1 MPSFKDQKSYKFP
14 VEIEVFIDEDSKE
27 LSTLWVYQTLV
38 NMINDYI
45 SEKNEEILNL
55 MNAFEDFTSGVDIRL
70 LVPEEYKSVI
80 ISEDSDE
87 D

>member
-1 MPSFKDQKSYKFP
+1 MPSYKDQKSYKFP

-38 NMINDYI
+38 NMINESI
-45 SEKNEEILNL
+45 SEKNEDILNL
-55 MNAFEDFTSGVDIRL
+55 MNAFEDFTSGVDVRL
-70 LVPEEYKSVI
+70 LVPEKYRSLL
-80 ISEDSDE
+80 ISEDSEE